1 MIAMNA
7 RIYKLKS
14 RVWIYPGPSGW
25 HFVTLPKNEA
35 ADIKKFQSPIRRG
48 FGAIKVEVTI
58 GSTSWLTSIFPD
70 KETQSYILP
79 LKRDVRK
86 KEKIFADQLVKYSLK
101 II

>member
-1 MIAMNA
+1 MNA
-7 RIYKLKS
+7 KIYKLKS
-14 RVWIYPGPSGW
+14 RVWIYPGPSSW
-25 HFVTLPKNEA
+25 HFVTLPKKEA
-35 ADIKKFQSPIRRG
+35 EDIKKFESPIRRG

-79 LKRDVRK
+79 LKRNVRK
-86 KEKIFADQLVKYSLK
+86 KERIRADQLIKYSLE

>member
-1 MIAMNA
+1 MKKTTYAC
-7 RIYKLKS
+7 KS

-25 HFVTLPKNEA
+25 HFVTLPKKEA
-35 ADIKKFQSPIRRG
+35 TDIKKFQSPIRRG

-79 LKRDVRK
+79 LKRDVHK
-86 KEKIFADQLVKYSLK
+86 KEGIRADQLIKYSLK
-101 II
+101 IV